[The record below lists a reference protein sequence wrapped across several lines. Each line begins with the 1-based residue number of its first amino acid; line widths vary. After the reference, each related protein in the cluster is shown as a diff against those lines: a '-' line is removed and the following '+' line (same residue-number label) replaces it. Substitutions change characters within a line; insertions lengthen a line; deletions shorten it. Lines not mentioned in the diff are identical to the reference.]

1 MKYLVVDNFLSNSTL
16 NMVRMDARRWEGHMS
31 YAGYNNEKRLRDDR
45 DPRFAGTT
53 YITDGRSILSY
64 VWRSKE
70 WLEVV
75 KQMSE
80 SEDSALVHASMT
92 NFGSILLSAY
102 KDGDYYG
109 QHKDIDL
116 DCVATAVL
124 MFTLSEPQQ
133 FTGGA
138 FMLGETK
145 IEFKNNRLIVF
156 PSCRMHGVEPVKLQD
171 NQYEN
176 ARFTLQYFISS
187 ITYKGVFPDES
198 HYKQ

>member
-1 MKYLVVDNFLSNSTL
+1 MKYLVVDNFLPSSTL
-16 NMVRMDARRWEGHMS
+16 DMVRMDTRRWESHMS
-31 YAGYNNEKRLRDDR
+31 YNGYNNNKTMRDSI

-53 YITDGRSILSY
+53 YINDSRSILAH

-70 WLEVV
+70 WNAVLE
-75 KQMSE
+75 QMSE

-92 NFGSILLSAY
+92 NIGSILLSAY

-109 QHKDIDL
+109 QHDDIDL

-124 MFTLSEPQQ
+124 MFSLSEPQQ

-156 PSCRMHGVEPVKLQD
+156 PSCRMHGVEPVKLQN

-187 ITYKGVFPDES
+187 IRYKSVFPDES
-198 HYKQ
+198 HYK